1 MNPKL
6 LALYGLKY
14 NPFSPE
20 IPVEALYQTPR
31 TDHFCWRIEHTL
43 VREGGFALVT
53 GDPGTGKSVV
63 LRLLAER
70 LSTLGDS
77 TVATLTRPGSNQAD
91 FYREMGDL
99 FGLEL
104 RPHNRWAGFK
114 LLRERWI
121 AHLEATLLRPVLL
134 IDEAQEMQP
143 AVLNEL
149 RLLSS
154 LKFDSRILL
163 SVVFAGDA
171 RFTAK
176 LRRDDLLPLGS
187 RIRTR
192 LILETASRDELLAS
206 LKHLQTQAGNASL
219 MTPELMKT
227 LCDHA
232 LGNYRVLAT
241 MASELLDAAAQQ
253 ELPQLDEKL
262 FLNVFAATPAAP
274 SKPARSTLNI
284 QSPYGP

>member
-1 MNPKL
+1 MNPKM

-20 IPVEALYQTPR
+20 LPVEALYRTPK
-31 TDHFCWRIEHTL
+31 TDTFCWRIEQAL
-43 VREGGFALVT
+43 VREGGFALIT

-70 LSTLGDS
+70 LSGIGDI
-77 TVATLTRPGSNQAD
+77 TIGTLTRPGSNQAD

-99 FGLEL
+99 FGVEL
-104 RPHNRWAGFK
+104 RPHNRWGGFK

-121 AHLEATLLRPVLL
+121 THLEGTLLRPVLL

-143 AVLNEL
+143 SVLNEL

-154 LKFDSRILL
+154 LQFDSKILL
-163 SVVFAGDA
+163 TVVFAGDA

-192 LILETASRDELLAS
+192 LILETASRDELLAC

-219 MTPELMKT
+219 MTPELVKT

-241 MASELLDAAAQQ
+241 MASELLAAAAQQ
-253 ELPQLDEKL
+253 DLPQLDEKL
-262 FLNVFAATPAAP
+262 FLNVFAAYPATP
-274 SKPARSTLNI
+274 SKRSESALNL
-284 QSPYGP
+284 Q